1 MVLPTCHNRPV
12 RRLRALRTPEASMNR
27 LLNFLRGLFHRT
39 MDRVEDPEM
48 MLEQARRDMNQAL
61 LSNKERAVQAMTQR
75 NRLAGM
81 LKEQQEK
88 SVKLEGQAAMALKQ
102 GNRDLATQLMREK
115 MNVDASIATLQQS
128 YEQANATVDQ
138 VKIAVKRQEEEV
150 RRKTA
155 EALTLKTQYK
165 SAQIQSSINKALDG
179 LSFDDQFGATAFGAA
194 SERIKEKMSEAE
206 ARQEM
211 YAGSIHGKLAG
222 LQDAQM
228 DMEAASELERLE
240 ERLGMKPAAVTE
252 PAVQTQTVGGSAS
265 AEEATR
271 ALEELEARL
280 KNNGPG

>member
-1 MVLPTCHNRPV
+1 
-12 RRLRALRTPEASMNR
+12 MNR

-61 LSNKERAVQAMTQR
+61 LGNKEKAVQAMTQR

-81 LKEQQEK
+81 LKEQQDK
-88 SVKLEGQAAMALKQ
+88 SSKLESQAAMALKQ

-115 MNVDASIATLQQS
+115 MTVDGSVATLQQS
-128 YEQANATVDQ
+128 YEQANVTVDQ
-138 VKIAVKRQEEEV
+138 VKIAIKRQEDEV

-165 SAQIQSSINKALDG
+165 QAQIQTSINKALEG
-179 LSFDDQFGATAFGAA
+179 LTFDDQFGGSSFGTA

-211 YAGSIHGKLAG
+211 YTGSVAGKLAG
-222 LQDAQM
+222 LEDAQR
-228 DMEAASELERLE
+228 DMEAEVELSKLE
-240 ERLGMKPAAVTE
+240 ERLGMRPASTSVEA
-252 PAVQTQTVGGSAS
+252 PAVQTVGSSDEAS
-265 AEEATR
+265 R
-271 ALEELEARL
+271 ALEELENRL
-280 KNNGPG
+280 KSGGAS